1 MGTITDRF
9 HEENYTKKFKLVRD
23 PAKYLI
29 EIERTGEIVV
39 GIMCDSDIYIQKII
53 ENIVIWAPLNETCT
67 LIKSL
72 DGII

>member
-9 HEENYTKKFKLVRD
+9 HEENSTKKFKLIRD
-23 PAKYLI
+23 PEKYLI

-39 GIMCDSDIYIQKII
+39 SIMYDCDIYIQKII
-53 ENIVIWAPLNETCT
+53 ENIVIWAPLNEKCT
-67 LIKSL
+67 LIKNL